1 MKTTLYYWKQPEDNH
16 FTGKDFTEPGRAGKL
31 QLRPD
36 ERILWASAPG
46 SVVLRWGG
54 LVLWG
59 VSAMA
64 LVGAHWAYTTSYE
77 PGDPNGIISL
87 LVILSVLAAG
97 CFAAPIVGRLLLKR
111 TKYFITTKRVVIDRL
126 WNDSRLELD
135 GETLTKAH
143 LRVVGRLWQPCG
155 KWDVRI
161 FKEVPGYYSKDPA
174 RYVDLEFLSREQI
187 RQVEDALSQMEIPA
201 TP

>member
-1 MKTTLYYWKQPEDNH
+1 
-16 FTGKDFTEPGRAGKL
+16 
-31 QLRPD
+31 
-36 ERILWASAPG
+36 
-46 SVVLRWGG
+46 
-54 LVLWG
+54 
-59 VSAMA
+59 MA
-64 LVGAHWAYTTSYE
+64 LVGTHWAYTTSYE

-87 LVILSVLAAG
+87 LVILSVLAAS

-155 KWDVRI
+155 KWDVCI

-174 RYVDLEFLSREQI
+174 RYVDLEFLSVDQVRE
-187 RQVEDALSQMEIPA
+187 VEEALSKMEIPA